1 MSNSKLNFNITI
13 IIINWVT
20 SQPWISYICWAHKS
34 NQHVINW
41 LLTHDNLMWVLNP
54 IKISAPSWWHL
65 PINECWGDKNEF
77 MRVIIW
83 ISTNHLI
90 TFSLFQLFSSF
101 FLPNFDVLA
110 LFSHCHLRNHTFS
123 LIVNA
128 LLLFS
133 CATENNAIY
142 VWWAKNEQAV
152 S

>member
-1 MSNSKLNFNITI
+1 MGHVTAVNLMHLLSSQIQSTCYKL
-13 IIINWVT
+13 
-20 SQPWISYICWAHKS
+20 A
-34 NQHVINW
+34 
-41 LLTHDNLMWVLNP
+41 HDNLMWVLNP

-123 LIVNA
+123 LIVWMHCYYFLA
-128 LLLFS
+128 QL
-133 CATENNAIY
+133 TMR
-142 VWWAKNEQAV
+142 EQCDLCVV
-152 S
+152 SQKRTGS

>member
-1 MSNSKLNFNITI
+1 MGHVTAVNLMHLLSSQIQSTCYKL
-13 IIINWVT
+13 
-20 SQPWISYICWAHKS
+20 A
-34 NQHVINW
+34 
-41 LLTHDNLMWVLNP
+41 HDNLMWVLNP

-101 FLPNFDVLA
+101 FHQILMCLLCFPIVTCAIIHFHWLWMHCYYYYFLA
-110 LFSHCHLRNHTFS
+110 QLMS
-123 LIVNA
+123 
-128 LLLFS
+128 
-133 CATENNAIY
+133 ENNAIY